1 MVFGSRREKV
11 DVPGGSQFL
20 FGPYPEESRTLQGES
35 IHLTGGGEAV
45 QEALHRVALEHEV
58 EFDSLVAGQVQESLV
73 N

>member
-1 MVFGSRREKV
+1 MVFGSGREKV

-35 IHLTGGGEAV
+35 IHLTGSGEAV
-45 QEALHRVALEHEV
+45 QEALGRVALEHKV
-58 EFDSLVAGQVQESLV
+58 ELDPLVARQIQKSLV